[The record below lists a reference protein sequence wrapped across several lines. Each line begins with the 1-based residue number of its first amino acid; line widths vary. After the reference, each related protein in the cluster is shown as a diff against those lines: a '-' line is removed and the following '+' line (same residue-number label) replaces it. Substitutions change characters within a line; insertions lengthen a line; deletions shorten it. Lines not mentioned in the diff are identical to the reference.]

1 LETKYG
7 IKERR
12 MEKMFITLKNILKK
26 KKGQSAIEY
35 AIILGVMAAAAVV
48 IINIMRSGIMT
59 GYDGIANSIASFGG

>member
-1 LETKYG
+1 
-7 IKERR
+7 
-12 MEKMFITLKNILKK
+12 MFMILKNILRK